1 MNRFY
6 LLLLAGLLAVNVM
19 ADNKQTLTINGVSV
33 DKNVEA
39 MTFDGDDV
47 VLSYSD
53 GSSDKEDM
61 SLVNLAFDYET
72 TGIGHVETADKVL
85 GGNVYNLNG
94 QLVGNSTVGLRKG
107 IYIVNG
113 KKIVVK

>member
-19 ADNKQTLTINGVSV
+19 ADNKQTLTINGTPV

-39 MTFDGDDV
+39 MSFDGDDV
-47 VLSYSD
+47 ILSYSD

-61 SLVNLAFDYET
+61 SWVNLAFEYET
-72 TGIGHVETADKVL
+72 TGIGQVEVANKVL
-85 GGNVYNLNG
+85 NGNVYNLNG
-94 QLVGNSTVGLRKG
+94 QLMGNSTVGLRKG